1 MKKYHLVIFALL
13 MAELW
18 ACQNAAPE
26 TERDLVSPPEKSTLM
41 LSAAQIKTVGLRW
54 GKSTPRN
61 LAESLFANGVVDV
74 PPQNQATVHARQEGF
89 VQAIQI
95 LPGDFVQK
103 GQVLAVL
110 ENRDYLQ
117 MQESYLMVR
126 SELAYLQKEWQRQQ
140 TLREAD
146 INALKTLQQIERD
159 LQIKQAQEASLR
171 QQLALL
177 GLNTSQLNA
186 QRLQAYFS
194 LFSPITGYVEAVEV
208 SLGEFVRQ
216 DRPLV
221 RIKGSE
227 HKHLEI
233 KVFEKEAAQVQK
245 GQKVQFQV
253 PALGSDT
260 LEAEVF
266 LVGQSLDL
274 ESKTVNVHAHIL
286 LPRIEQQL
294 KPGMF
299 FNAQI
304 QLRAQVW
311 ETLPEEAILQD
322 GTQHVVFVKEKPDR
336 SALLQFRKV
345 PVEVMSEEGGYRA
358 FKPRQKLKPGTE
370 YVKKGAYYLLAKM
383 RNVGEEE

>member
-1 MKKYHLVIFALL
+1 MKKYHFVIFAFL

-18 ACQNAAPE
+18 ACQNTAPE
-26 TERDLVSPPEKSTLM
+26 TNKSLDLSPEKNTVVLR
-41 LSAAQIKTVGLRW
+41 AAQIKTIGLSW
-54 GKSTPRN
+54 GKSIPRN
-61 LAESLFANGVVDV
+61 LAKSLFANGVVDV

-89 VQAIQI
+89 VQSIQI

-110 ENRDYLQ
+110 ENRGYLQ

-126 SELAYLQKEWQRQQ
+126 SELAYLQKELQRQE
-140 TLREAD
+140 TLRAAD

-177 GLNTSQLNA
+177 GLNTSQLSA

-194 LFSPITGYVEAVEV
+194 LFSPITGYVEAVEL

-245 GQKVQFQV
+245 GQKVRFQV
-253 PALGSDT
+253 PALGGDT

-274 ESKTVNVHAHIL
+274 ESKTIHLHAHIL
-286 LPRIEQQL
+286 LPSVEQRL

-299 FNAQI
+299 INAQI
-304 QLRAQVW
+304 QLQAQVW
-311 ETLPEEAILQD
+311 ETLPEEAIVRD
-322 GTQHVVFVKEKPDR
+322 GTQYVVFVKEKANR
-336 SALLQFRKV
+336 SATVKFRKV
-345 PVEVMSEEGGYRA
+345 PVEVLSEEGAYRA
-358 FKPRQKLKPGTE
+358 FKPRQKVKAGAD
-370 YVKKGAYYLLAKM
+370 YVQKGAYYLLAKM
-383 RNVGEEE
+383 RNLGEEE